1 MKSGEQIEVSHLEL
15 NSMALYDLCLF
26 GIINGHLNSITSIKF
41 QLSVFIHYDVLF
53 FGSVLLSGSSYKP
66 RAHYY
71 KQVLQSGKVGSIFIT
86 NIYFQTVAEG
96 QRLLCRDY

>member
-1 MKSGEQIEVSHLEL
+1 MISGEQIEVSHLEL
-15 NSMALYDLCLF
+15 NSMVLYDLCLF
-26 GIINGHLNSITSIKF
+26 GIINGRLNSITSIKS